1 MIQRLARVT
10 SKQQQALLSLTAKG
24 NNPCSVCAIS
34 MVRSSSPSPSLLNH
48 RSSLLDNSNKFI
60 SMQNVRSFHT
70 APHHHYA
77 NNNNNYG
84 GGGPQQPGN
93 VWIHPDAQVHK
104 KGEFLEKYG
113 IDLTQ
118 RAKDGKLDP
127 VIGRDD
133 IIRRT
138 LQVLSRRTKNNPV
151 LIGDPGVGK
160 SALIEG
166 LAQRIV
172 HGDVPESIR
181 NKRVVALDLAALVAG
196 AKYRGEFEERLKGV
210 LKDIEE
216 SNGEVILFIDE
227 LHTLVGAGAVGG
239 SMDASN
245 MLKPALARGDLHCV
259 GATTLNEY
267 RKYIEK
273 DPALAR
279 RFQSVL
285 VTEPNVVDTISILRG
300 LKPKLEAHHGVRITD
315 GAIVAAATLSN
326 RYVTDRFLPDKA
338 IDLLDEAASGL
349 RLQQESKPIELETLD
364 RQIITKKIELEALK
378 NEKDAASVERREK
391 LEEQLSTLQQK
402 SNALTEV
409 WLKEREQLRHRK
421 ELKRQLEELHTKL
434 DKALRYADYNTAS
447 AIKYVEIPKIEK
459 QLPKEDETDE
469 EQHLRLLHESVTAN
483 DISVVVSRAT
493 GVPLESLLLGEK
505 EKLLNMETHLR
516 RSVVGQDE
524 ALISIA
530 NAVRIARSGL
540 HAHNRPL
547 GSFLFLGGTGVGK
560 TQLCKALSEFLFDDE
575 NAMVRIDMSEY
586 MEKHSVS
593 RLIGAPPGY
602 VGYEEGGQLTEA
614 VRRRPYQVVLFD
626 EFEKAHK
633 EVSNL
638 LLQLLDEGHLTD
650 SQGRRV
656 DFRNTIII
664 MTSNI
669 GADYLAALPDG
680 VPASEARDAIQSEL
694 RRRFPP
700 EFLNRIDDI
709 ILFNRL
715 SRDNMSKIVQIQL
728 DRIKEQLDERHIRLV
743 FTEEALNWLADRGY
757 DPVYGARPL
766 KRLLTSEV
774 LNPLSKMILEGHVKD
789 NYMVDVT
796 LYDNKLQ
803 FTPHP
808 LATPPAHHDD
818 LE

>member
-1 MIQRLARVT
+1 
-10 SKQQQALLSLTAKG
+10 
-24 NNPCSVCAIS
+24 
-34 MVRSSSPSPSLLNH
+34 
-48 RSSLLDNSNKFI
+48 
-60 SMQNVRSFHT
+60 
-70 APHHHYA
+70 
-77 NNNNNYG
+77 
-84 GGGPQQPGN
+84 
-93 VWIHPDAQVHK
+93 
-104 KGEFLEKYG
+104 LEKYG

-118 RAKDGKLDP
+118 KAKDGKLDP

-133 IIRRT
+133 VIRRT
-138 LQVLSRRTKNNPV
+138 LQVISRRTKNNPV

-160 SALIEG
+160 TAIIEG

-181 NKRVVALDLAALVAG
+181 NKRVVALDLGALVAG

-216 SNGEVILFIDE
+216 TSGEVILFIDE
-227 LHTLVGAGAVGG
+227 LHTLVGAGAAGG

-259 GATTLNEY
+259 GATTLDEY

-300 LKPKLEAHHGVRITD
+300 LKPKLEAHHGVRVTD

-326 RYVTDRFLPDKA
+326 RYITDRFLPDKA

-378 NEKDAASVERREK
+378 NEKDAASAERREK

-402 SNALTEV
+402 SNELTEV

-421 ELKRQLEELHTKL
+421 ALKQQLEDLNNKL
-434 DKALRYADYNTAS
+434 DKALRHADYNTAS
-447 AIKYVEIPKIEK
+447 ALKYVEIPKIEK
-459 QLPKEDETDE
+459 QLPKEDEADDE
-469 EQHLRLLHESVTAN
+469 HLKLLHESVSAN
-483 DISVVVSRAT
+483 DISLVVSRAT
-493 GVPLESLLLGEK
+493 GVPLENLLLGEK
-505 EKLLNMETHLR
+505 EKLLNMESYLR
-516 RSVVGQDE
+516 NRVVGQDD
-524 ALISIA
+524 ALIAIA
-530 NAVRIARSGL
+530 NAVRISRSGL
-540 HAHNRPL
+540 HAHNRPQ
-547 GSFLFLGGTGVGK
+547 GSFLFLGPTGTGK
-560 TQLCKALSEFLFDDE
+560 TELCKALSEFLFDDE
-575 NAMVRIDMSEY
+575 NAMTRIDMSEY
-586 MEKHSVS
+586 MEKFSVS
-593 RLIGAPPGY
+593 RLIGAAPGY
-602 VGYEEGGQLTEA
+602 VGYEQGGQLES

-638 LLQLLDEGHLTD
+638 LLQILDEGHLTD
-650 SQGRRV
+650 SQGRRI

-669 GADYLAALPDG
+669 GADYLAALPEG
-680 VPASEARDAIQSEL
+680 VPSSAARDSIDAEL

-715 SRDNMSKIVQIQL
+715 TRNEMGKIVHIQL
-728 DRIKEQLDERHIRLV
+728 KRIEEQLDERHIRLV
-743 FTEEALNWLADRGY
+743 FTEDALNWLADKGY

-766 KRLLTSEV
+766 KRLISSEV
-774 LNPLSKMILEGHVKD
+774 LNPLSRMILEGSIKD
-789 NYMVDVT
+789 NCMVDVT
-796 LYDNKLQ
+796 LYDDKLQ

-808 LATPPAHHDD
+808 LVSPHHETDTDMSD
-818 LE
+818 LVQ

>member
-1 MIQRLARVT
+1 MLRRISKATSVYNCIKSDSVLHNRQRSILLASVAA
-10 SKQQQALLSLTAKG
+10 SIAS
-24 NNPCSVCAIS
+24 CS
-34 MVRSSSPSPSLLNH
+34 
-48 RSSLLDNSNKFI
+48 DKF
-60 SMQNVRSFHT
+60 NVAT
-70 APHHHYA
+70 KLAPPLIA
-77 NNNNNYG
+77 CSNNNNNNNNNSKRFFHVNKNPRARYD
-84 GGGPQQPGN
+84 PNKQGN
-93 VWIHPDAQVHK
+93 VWIHPDAEVHK
-104 KGEFLEKYG
+104 KGEFLERYG

-133 IIRRT
+133 VIRRT

-160 SALIEG
+160 TAIIEG

-181 NKRVVALDLAALVAG
+181 NKRVVALDLGALVAG

-216 SNGEVILFIDE
+216 SNGEIILFIDE
-227 LHTLVGAGAVGG
+227 LHTLVGAGAAGG

-267 RKYIEK
+267 RNHIEK

-285 VTEPNVVDTISILRG
+285 VTEPTVTDTISILRG

-326 RYVTDRFLPDKA
+326 RYITDRFLPDKA

-349 RLQQESKPIELETLD
+349 RLQQESKPIELENLD

-378 NEKDAASVERREK
+378 NEKDQASVERREK
-391 LEEQLSTLQQK
+391 LMVQLSELEAK
-402 SNALTEV
+402 SNELSEV
-409 WLKEREQLRHRK
+409 WIKEREELRHRK
-421 ELKRQLEELHTKL
+421 ELKQKLEDLRNQL
-434 DKALRYADYNTAS
+434 DKALRYGDYNTAS
-447 AIKYVEIPKIEK
+447 RIKYEEIPKIEK
-459 QLPKEDETDE
+459 QLPTDE
-469 EQHLRLLHESVTAN
+469 QTEDNNLRLLHESVTSN
-483 DISVVVSRAT
+483 DIAIVVSRAT
-493 GVPLESLLLGEK
+493 GVPLENLMIGEK
-505 EKLLNMETHLR
+505 EKLLNMEAYLR
-516 RSVVGQDE
+516 QRVVGQDA
-524 ALISIA
+524 ALAAIA
-530 NAVRIARSGL
+530 NAVRISRSGL
-540 HAHNRPL
+540 HAHNRPQ
-547 GSFLFLGGTGVGK
+547 GSFLFLGPTGVGK
-560 TQLCKALSEFLFDDE
+560 TELCKALSAFLFDDE

-586 MEKHSVS
+586 MEKFSVS

-602 VGYEEGGQLTEA
+602 VGHEEGGQLTEA

-626 EFEKAHK
+626 EFEKAHR

-669 GADYLAALPDG
+669 GADVLAALPDG
-680 VPASEARDAIQSEL
+680 VPSSEAREAVEAEL

-715 SRDNMSKIVQIQL
+715 TRSQMGKIVEIQL
-728 DRIKEQLDERHIRLV
+728 NRVQEQLDERHIRLN
-743 FTEEALNWLADRGY
+743 FSTDALQWLADKGY

-766 KRLLTSEV
+766 KRLINAEV
-774 LNPLSKMILEGHVKD
+774 LNPLSRLMLEGKIKD

-796 LYDNKLQ
+796 LYEDKLQ
-803 FTPHP
+803 FVPHP
-808 LATPPAHHDD
+808 LKVQQKEKDIRE
-818 LE
+818 L